1 MSMEGQQCTCFRL
14 VSVRVS
20 ACQKVSEGME
30 ELLKQQSVSTVLSL
44 STRQPRADVSD
55 SCGKSVCTLHGL

>member
-1 MSMEGQQCTCFRL
+1 MSMEGQQCMCFCL

-30 ELLKQQSVSTVLSL
+30 ELLKQQSVSIVFFL
-44 STRQPRADVSD
+44 STLQPRADVSD
-55 SCGKSVCTLHGL
+55 SCGKSVCTLHSL